1 MLCVRDAA
9 GGSGEEGQRGGGIQ
23 PPPFWESGEW
33 GLMFQKCTW
42 SVLRRSAES
51 AVFLQ
56 EARHVVDEVLLVD
69 QACALAVHFACDRCE
84 GG

>member
-1 MLCVRDAA
+1 MCLKCV
-9 GGSGEEGQRGGGIQ
+9 
-23 PPPFWESGEW
+23 
-33 GLMFQKCTW
+33 L